1 MALMAVKS
9 FSLSEVGETAGVFE
23 AQDTNDPQN

>member
-9 FSLSEVGETAGVFE
+9 FSLNEGGKTAGVFE
-23 AQDTNDPQN
+23 AQDINDPQN